1 MYQSKQFVE
10 LRCWTIDREQA
21 LSGAEVKEIF
31 VELIRAAGYP
41 IEVVDIT
48 IDNRMPGLALRYAE
62 NQNYMPL
69 YIYGNA
75 DSIWMALEGKGE
87 QVKATDLVK
96 LYHKAAGALSG
107 MHASYKRT
115 QNKLGRLGISSKSAS
130 LGVGIGL
137 ATGAAIGGSVRL
149 LAKGVSVLMRDKEAY
164 EKEMAFYDL
173 ALNLG
178 DFLIGGTDN
187 GSLITV
193 LMEKAEEGNLSAQFI
208 LACAYSEGRGIEMN
222 LAESV
227 KWFACAAEN
236 GEVRSR
242 AILAYEYLYGE
253 NEYGLEEKHKG
264 LTYMKEL
271 ADAGDEDAA
280 ACVVDILGNGTI
292 EGIPTDLSEMIP
304 AATNYAVRGNI
315 DAMLMLART
324 YDTMFSNGSANDSI
338 YKDDNKASYYYRMIV
353 ELRPQTCLEEVTMCL
368 VQMYTAGRSA
378 DANESNLF
386 YYSEIAASCGN
397 LEAKRLLAYYYT
409 FGIGTGKNYEAAK
422 KLCDELLRSKNQNAI
437 PMAYYCKH
445 AMADAEKKYKKSMDF
460 ARKYIQCE
468 RAEAD
473 KKAELKKYLE
483 QKEALIRNMPEEER
497 REYLQEDNLFT
508 NALKYLGN
516 MDKRK
521 WIIIASVA
529 FVVILIIVLVF
540 VFGNREESDTA
551 LWKTAKSTVEI
562 DADNRKQQE
571 AFEAYNDLLT
581 QDSIEKGP
589 EDNQYEW
596 KLNNCEFSVA
606 YIDDDDIPE
615 IILHNSSD
623 RADLHEYG
631 EMFTIEDGEA
641 STLEYLYLSD
651 ASKIG
656 YFEKTGWYMD
666 CDEMEDEGSIFIE
679 ELKNCDLMFQIMY
692 TIDEDGEKSDF
703 KYYEIQGNTD
713 SIELSKEE
721 FKSRINEVIGDVP
734 LTEYDFCK
742 NTSDNREEHLG
753 LEENENPAGEIF
765 EAYNDFLTQDNILR
779 EAISGDYQWKL
790 ENCEFSLAC
799 IDADDTPELI
809 LYNLSDTEEPE
820 ADGCADMYT
829 VKDGEV
835 VLIETLELQDVRGIG
850 YFEKTE
856 WFMVSSSY
864 LDRRL
869 VVLERIDNLDLMFQV
884 SYVEDED
891 GELSDFEYY
900 EIRDNVENIEL
911 SEEEFEDRIAEVIG
925 DVPMTEYE
933 FYTNTAENRE
943 KYLGIKTEEEDVAVE
958 NEETATEDEYPQF
971 TEIDTEE

>member
-31 VELIRAAGYP
+31 VELIQAAGYP

-48 IDNRMPGLALRYAE
+48 IDNRMPGIALRYTE
-62 NQNYMPL
+62 NQSYMPL

-96 LYHKAAGALSG
+96 LYHKATGALSG

-137 ATGAAIGGSVRL
+137 ATSAAIGGSVRL

-164 EKEMAFYDL
+164 EKEIAFYDL

-178 DFLIGGTDN
+178 DFLIGGNDN
-187 GSLITV
+187 GSLIPA

-208 LACAYSEGRGIEMN
+208 LACAYSEGRGTEMN

-227 KWFACAAEN
+227 KWFACAAES
-236 GEVRSR
+236 GELRSR

-253 NEYGLEEKHKG
+253 NEHGLEEKHKG
-264 LTYMKEL
+264 LTYMKEM

-280 ACVVDILGNGTI
+280 TCVVDILGNGTI
-292 EGIPTDLSEMIP
+292 EGIPADLSEMIP
-304 AATNYAVRGNI
+304 AAINYAVRGNI

-353 ELRPQTCLEEVTMCL
+353 ELRPQQYLEEVAMCL
-368 VQMYTAGRSA
+368 VQMYTAGRST

-409 FGIGTGKNYEAAK
+409 FGIGTGKNYDAAK
-422 KLCDELLRSKNQNAI
+422 KLCDDLLRSKNQNAI

-445 AMADAEKKYKKSMDF
+445 AMADAEKKYKQSMDF

-497 REYLQEDNLFT
+497 REYLKEGNSFT
-508 NALKYLGN
+508 NALKSLGN

-521 WIIIASVA
+521 WIIIAAVA

-540 VFGNREESDTA
+540 LFGNREEPDTA

-562 DADNRKQQE
+562 DADNREQQE
-571 AFEAYNDLLT
+571 A
-581 QDSIEKGP
+581 
-589 EDNQYEW
+589 
-596 KLNNCEFSVA
+596 
-606 YIDDDDIPE
+606 
-615 IILHNSSD
+615 
-623 RADLHEYG
+623 
-631 EMFTIEDGEA
+631 
-641 STLEYLYLSD
+641 
-651 ASKIG
+651 
-656 YFEKTGWYMD
+656 
-666 CDEMEDEGSIFIE
+666 
-679 ELKNCDLMFQIMY
+679 
-692 TIDEDGEKSDF
+692 
-703 KYYEIQGNTD
+703 
-713 SIELSKEE
+713 
-721 FKSRINEVIGDVP
+721 
-734 LTEYDFCK
+734 
-742 NTSDNREEHLG
+742 
-753 LEENENPAGEIF
+753 F

-925 DVPMTEYE
+925 DVPMIEYE

-943 KYLGIKTEEEDVAVE
+943 KYLGIKTEEVAVK

-971 TEIDTEE
+971 TEIDTEEQAMECAFAYCKKNGLNVDGVLSEGGCQYGYEIRGYEDMGTHIVTTFRCLVCWDGTIEVYED